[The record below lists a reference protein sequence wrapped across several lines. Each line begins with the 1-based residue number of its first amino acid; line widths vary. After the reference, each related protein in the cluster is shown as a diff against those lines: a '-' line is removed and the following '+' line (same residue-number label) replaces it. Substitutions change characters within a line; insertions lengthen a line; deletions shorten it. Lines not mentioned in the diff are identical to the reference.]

1 MFYLVDFRSRDL
13 NIVVFRLI
21 IGVLNIVIQSNFMIL
36 PHQ

>member
-1 MFYLVDFRSRDL
+1 MFYLIDFRSRDL

-21 IGVLNIVIQSNFMIL
+21 IGVLNIVIQSYFMIL